1 MKLHEF
7 VNVIRDDASRFNTAW
22 QRSAA
27 DHAGLF
33 IDDQEFEDWLRAFV
47 LYARQEE
54 QARRARTKR

>member
-7 VNVIRDDASRFNTAW
+7 VNVLRDDASRFSAAF
-22 QRSAA
+22 QRSMA

-33 IDDQEFEDWLRAFV
+33 VDDQDFDEWLRSFV

-54 QARRARTKR
+54 KARRKAKKP